1 MKMDKHDAPSFQF
14 YPKDF
19 LSDPDVMQ
27 MNMAQK
33 GAYIT
38 LLSFQWLNDGLPNN
52 DSYIRNLLGAT
63 PKWKTL
69 WYGIKHKFVEID
81 GKLYNK
87 RLYKEKQ
94 KQIEHRKVASKAGKK
109 GAEKRWQSHSDP
121 TNSPM
126 AKNSFSSSS
135 STSIATSTDNPPL
148 SPLIEEGLY
157 KNFNKDLID
166 EIYIHLMPS
175 REVERFEKIGRE
187 MNTVA
192 REAILDYLRQ
202 HGGDYE
208 TAISYVKERKRRQ
221 KEGKLVSKYTNFLK
235 KDWVEYAPGD
245 ESNVFNKLK
254 SETE

>member
-1 MKMDKHDAPSFQF
+1 MTKHEAPSFQF

-63 PKWKTL
+63 PKWKSL
-69 WYGIKHKFVEID
+69 WEGIRHKFVEID

-94 KQIEHRKVASKAGKK
+94 KQIDHRQAASKAGKK
-109 GAEKRWQSHSDP
+109 GAEVRWNNDSNP
-121 TNSPM
+121 IKTPI

-135 STSIATSTDNPPL
+135 SFSSSTSNNIKINKNELD
-148 SPLIEEGLY
+148 ELY
-157 KNFNKDLID
+157 ELLID
-166 EIYIHLMPS
+166 NDKELERWKRTGKMFPYMIESSLLKYLKSVGDFDTAKIYA
-175 REVERFEKIGRE
+175 EERNK
-187 MNTVA
+187 
-192 REAILDYLRQ
+192 
-202 HGGDYE
+202 
-208 TAISYVKERKRRQ
+208 RK
-221 KEGKLVSKYTNFLK
+221 KEGVFVPKLENFCK
-235 KDWVEYAPGD
+235 GNWVEFAP
-245 ESNVFNKLK
+245 EEKKNVFRDLE
-254 SETE
+254 SESV